1 MSRLNITD
9 ILTEH
14 AARRPD
20 HPAIEDRGYSVTYAE
35 LDRLVDAAAAN
46 LRAAGLVTGDI
57 AGVMLPD
64 SAEHLVL
71 LLALARL
78 GVVMV
83 AIDGFLPPPE
93 RRQAAVAAGART
105 VIAMPGTAQGWRCRR
120 RAISDASA

>member
-1 MSRLNITD
+1 MNITD

-20 HPAIEDRGYSVTYAE
+20 HPAIEDGGRIVTYAE
-35 LDRLVDAAAAN
+35 LDRLVDAAAAH
-46 LRAAGLVTGDI
+46 LRAAGLVAGDV

-78 GVVMV
+78 GAVMV

-93 RRQAAVAAGART
+93 RRQAAVAAGVRA
-105 VIAMPGTAQGWRCRR
+105 VIAMPTPRRSATPRC
-120 RAISDASA
+120 